1 MAKICSFCKREVTNG
16 VCCDYCGTPLIF
28 SEDDGAPKD
37 KAENKAEQKSEALYK
52 NSGDNVNFSADTE
65 GEEIARREIKSGIE
79 ALYEQSRHLR
89 ENKDDSVF
97 GAEKSNAES
106 IVKNGANHAGN
117 GNSDDLGK
125 IKINI
130 YNSEFADGDISA
142 DGETRVISAEDIAM
156 IKRQVEINRENAV
169 HARENEENSKACETG
184 ADSADESAEH
194 IEETE
199 KIEENEISENIENTE
214 NVQRAETDGNDLT
227 AEENEPEDDEDDDA
241 PSETYLRYM
250 AAAQNTQPVRKEDTK
265 LAKFLKWVL
274 GIMFLLGLVSL
285 FFPALN
291 PAETSD
297 TMSFSIVDAVLLVTT
312 FAGMCFAFFEK
323 KGIRKFIYGIMFSV
337 VFLAV
342 YLVFARPVPPKNTKQ
357 LCTLAYLAVML
368 IVSVFGHMA
377 SGGTKYDKLQVWFD
391 TFTYLA
397 LVADLFSIA
406 LCIMLYFVM
415 PSDISG
421 AMLPYVIAVLAVSVF
436 ALAGII
442 LMLRRKIA
450 GANMYLVSAIA
461 LIIVSMLAYNKIIN
475 TIGYYSSVI
484 SLMSTIGS
492 GYSKFIA
499 LCVAYPIFM
508 YMLLSFLK
516 GKGEVSAKN

>member
-28 SEDDGAPKD
+28 SEDDGAPKE
-37 KAENKAEQKSEALYK
+37 KAESKTEQKSDALYTNTK
-52 NSGDNVNFSADTE
+52 GSVNFSADTE

-89 ENKDDSVF
+89 ENKDDSIF
-97 GAEKSNAES
+97 GSEKSNVENA
-106 IVKNGANHAGN
+106 VKNDANSVNN
-117 GNSDDLGK
+117 GSSDDLGN

-169 HARENEENSKACETG
+169 RAHENEENSDNAQVSEK
-184 ADSADESAEH
+184 SADNPGEGEKIANT
-194 IEETE
+194 EETE
-199 KIEENEISENIENTE
+199 VSENSE
-214 NVQRAETDGNDLT
+214 NVENIQNAETDGNKPA
-227 AEENEPEDDEDDDA
+227 AEENEPEVNEDDA
-241 PSETYLRYM
+241 PSEAYLRYM

-291 PAETSD
+291 PAESSD
-297 TMSFSIVDAVLLVTT
+297 TMTFSIVDAVLLATT

-323 KGIRKFIYGIMFSV
+323 KGIRKFIYGIMFSA

-342 YLVFARPVPPKNTKQ
+342 YLVFARPVPPKSAKQ

-377 SGGTKYDKLQVWFD
+377 SGGTKYDKMQVWFD
-391 TFTYLA
+391 TFSYLA
-397 LVADLFSIA
+397 LVTDLFAIA

-415 PSDISG
+415 PTDISG

-436 ALAGII
+436 ALIGII
-442 LMLRRKIA
+442 LMMRRKIA
-450 GANMYLVSAIA
+450 GANMYLMSAIA

-484 SLMSTIGS
+484 SLMNTIGS
-492 GYSKFIA
+492 GYSKFIV

-508 YMLLSFLK
+508 YMMLAFLK